1 MKKIIITTGGT
12 GGHIFPAEA
21 IAKGL
26 LDAGYDITFITDKRG
41 ANFRKLTQ
49 VPTKV
54 VAASS
59 VTGRSFFG
67 KLKAFAVLCFGAF
80 QSSWF
85 MLMHRPALVI
95 GVGGYASLPAVL
107 AAQFLKIPTVV
118 HEQNAVL
125 GRANRMLAPRVKMIA
140 TVFANTKMVPPGI
153 STFLVGQPVRDAILQ
168 KANTP
173 YPTDDKLFYLLV
185 TGGSQGARFL
195 SRSLPEAILKLPAE
209 IRSQMVITQQ
219 ARPEDVDDLQKLY
232 QDGGFYAVTVQSFF
246 DNMPELLAKS
256 HLVIGRSGS
265 STLAELA
272 IVGRPG
278 IYVPLP
284 TSADNHQFEN
294 ARQFAESGAG
304 WLVVEQDFD
313 ADNLAKRL
321 QDLIENKEELKTAA
335 LASLALSHPDVA
347 EKMVALVKPII
358 EGTNK

>member
-1 MKKIIITTGGT
+1 MKKIIVTTGGT

-41 ANFRKLTQ
+41 ANFRKLNQ
-49 VPTKV
+49 IPTKIV
-54 VAASS
+54 SATS

-67 KLKAFAVLCFGAF
+67 KLSALAVLCWGAF
-80 QSSWF
+80 QSSWY
-85 MLMHRPALVI
+85 MLQKRPDLVI

-140 TVFANTKMVPPGI
+140 TAFADTKMVPPGI
-153 STFLVGQPVRDAILQ
+153 STFLVGQPVRDAILK
-168 KANTP
+168 KANSP
-173 YPTDDKLFYLLV
+173 YPQDNLFYLLV

-195 SRSLPEAILKLPAE
+195 SHSLPQAILKLPAE
-209 IRSQMVITQQ
+209 IRARMVITQQ

-232 QDGGFYAVTVQSFF
+232 QNGGFYAITVQSFF
-246 DNMPELLAKS
+246 DNMPELLAKA

-304 WLVVEQDFD
+304 WLVVENDFD
-313 ADNLAKRL
+313 VDSLARRL
-321 QDLIENKEELKTAA
+321 ESLIENK
-335 LASLALSHPDVA
+335 
-347 EKMVALVKPII
+347 
-358 EGTNK
+358 

>member
-26 LDAGYDITFITDKRG
+26 LNNGYEIVFMTDKRG
-41 ANFRKLTQ
+41 KNFRKLTEIPTQ
-49 VPTKV
+49 VI
-54 VAASS
+54 AATS

-67 KLKAFAVLCFGAF
+67 KIAALMILGWGAVQAG
-80 QSSWF
+80 WY
-85 MLMHRPALVI
+85 MLWHRPDLVI
-95 GVGGYASLPAVL
+95 GVGGYASLPAVFI
-107 AAQFLKIPTVV
+107 AQFLRIPTVV

-140 TVFANTKMVPPGI
+140 TAFADTKRVPPKI

-168 KANTP
+168 KANAP
-173 YPTDDKLFYLLV
+173 YPEENVFHLLI

-195 SRSLPEAILKLPAE
+195 SRSLPQALLKLPAE
-209 IRSQMVITQQ
+209 LRAQMVITQQ
-219 ARPEDVDDLQKLY
+219 ARSEDVDDLQKLY
-232 QDGGFYAVTVQSFF
+232 QNAGFYATTVQSFF
-246 DNMPELLAKS
+246 DNMPDLLARS
-256 HLVIGRSGS
+256 NLVIGRAGS

-294 ARQFAESGAG
+294 ARQFAENGAG
-304 WLVVEQDFD
+304 WLVVEKDFD
-313 ADNLAKRL
+313 ADALAKRL
-321 QDLIENKEELKTAA
+321 QELIENKEELKTAA
-335 LASLALSHPDVA
+335 AASLALAHPDVA
-347 EKMVALVKPII
+347 EKMVALVRPLLQDDKQ
-358 EGTNK
+358 

>member
-1 MKKIIITTGGT
+1 MTKIIITTGGT

-26 LDAGYDITFITDKRG
+26 LKAGYEVVFMTDKRG
-41 ANFRKLTQ
+41 ATFRKLTE

-54 VAASS
+54 IAATS

-67 KLKAFAVLCFGAF
+67 KITAAGILFLGVLQA
-80 QSSWF
+80 SWY
-85 MLMHRPALVI
+85 MLMNKPAMVI

-107 AAQFLKIPTVV
+107 AAQFLRIPTVV

-125 GRANRMLAPRVKMIA
+125 GRANRLLAPRVKLIA
-140 TVFANTKMVPPGI
+140 TAFADTKRVPPGI
-153 STFLVGQPVRDAILQ
+153 STHLVGQPVRDAILQ
-168 KANTP
+168 KMNTP
-173 YPTDDKLFYLLV
+173 YPEGEVFHLLI

-195 SRSLPEAILKLPAE
+195 SKELPKALLKLPDSV
-209 IRSQMVITQQ
+209 RSQMVITQQ

-232 QDGGFYAVTVQSFF
+232 QDAGFYATTVQSFF
-246 DNMPELLAKS
+246 DNMPELLARS
-256 HLVIGRSGS
+256 NLVIGRAGS

-284 TSADNHQFEN
+284 SAADNHQFEN

-304 WLVVEQDFD
+304 WLVVESDFD

-321 QDLIENKEELKTAA
+321 QELIENKEELKTASTASFA
-335 LASLALSHPDVA
+335 LAHPDVA
-347 EKMVALVKPII
+347 EKMVALIDPLLKG
-358 EGTNK
+358 ENK

>member
-1 MKKIIITTGGT
+1 MTKIIITTGGT

-26 LDAGYDITFITDKRG
+26 LAAGYEVTFMTDKRG
-41 ANFRKLTQ
+41 ATFRKLTE

-54 VAASS
+54 IAATS

-67 KLKAFAVLCFGAF
+67 KITAAGILFFGVLQA
-80 QSSWF
+80 SWY
-85 MLMHRPALVI
+85 MLMNKPAMVI

-107 AAQFLKIPTVV
+107 AAQFLRIPTVV

-125 GRANRMLAPRVKMIA
+125 GRANRLLAPRVKLIA
-140 TVFANTKMVPPGI
+140 TAFADTKRVPPGI
-153 STFLVGQPVRDAILQ
+153 STHLVGQPVRDAILQ
-168 KANTP
+168 KMNTP
-173 YPTDDKLFYLLV
+173 YPEGEVFHLLI

-195 SRSLPEAILKLPAE
+195 SKELPKALLKLPDSV
-209 IRSQMVITQQ
+209 RSQMVITQQ

-232 QDGGFYAVTVQSFF
+232 QDAGFYATTVQSFF
-246 DNMPELLAKS
+246 DNMPELLARS
-256 HLVIGRSGS
+256 NLVIGRAGS

-284 TSADNHQFEN
+284 SAADNHQFEN

-304 WLVVEQDFD
+304 WLVVESDFD

-321 QDLIENKEELKTAA
+321 QELIENKEELKTASTASFA
-335 LASLALSHPDVA
+335 LAHPDVA
-347 EKMVALVKPII
+347 EKMVALIDPLLKG
-358 EGTNK
+358 ENK

>member
-1 MKKIIITTGGT
+1 MKRIIITTGGT

-41 ANFRKLTQ
+41 ANFRKLNQ
-49 VPTKV
+49 IPTKI
-54 VAASS
+54 VAATS
-59 VTGRSFFG
+59 VTGRSFIG
-67 KLKAFAVLCFGAF
+67 KLSAFAVLCWGAF
-80 QSSWF
+80 QSSWY
-85 MLMHRPALVI
+85 MLQKRPDLVI

-140 TVFANTKMVPPGI
+140 TAFADTKMVPPGI
-153 STFLVGQPVRDAILQ
+153 STFLVGQPVRDAILK
-168 KANTP
+168 KANSP
-173 YPTDDKLFYLLV
+173 YPQDNLFYLLV

-195 SRSLPEAILKLPAE
+195 SRSLPQAILKLPAQ
-209 IRSQMVITQQ
+209 IRAKMVITQQ

-232 QDGGFYAVTVQSFF
+232 QNGGFYAVTVQSFF
-246 DNMPELLAKS
+246 DNMPELLAKA

-304 WLVVEQDFD
+304 WLVVENDFD
-313 ADNLAKRL
+313 EDSLARRL
-321 QDLIENKEELKTAA
+321 ESLIENKEELKTAA
-335 LASLALSHPDVA
+335 KASLDLSHPDVA
-347 EKMVALVKPII
+347 QKMVDLVKPILD
-358 EGTNK
+358 GVKK